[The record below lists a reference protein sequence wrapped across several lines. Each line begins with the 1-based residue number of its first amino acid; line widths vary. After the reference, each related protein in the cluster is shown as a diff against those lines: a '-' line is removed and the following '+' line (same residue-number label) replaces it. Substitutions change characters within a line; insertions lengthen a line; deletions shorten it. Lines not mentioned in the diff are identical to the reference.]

1 MKLRSIP
8 AVLLAALFA
17 AVALLSACGA
27 ESHSE
32 VVEGEPLELGGLHY
46 NIAITRFLNPDD
58 VEDAEYLEGQPQ
70 APAGMAYLGVFLT
83 IRNETDEDLRSAS
96 SYTVV
101 DTTDTEYEPIESDN
115 PYALDIGAIVPAD
128 SSVPVP
134 GSTAAAGAIQGA
146 MLLFLV
152 DQDVSENR
160 PLELEIESDGE
171 EGLVELDI

>member
-1 MKLRSIP
+1 MKLRSKP
-8 AVLLAALFA
+8 AALLAALAA
-17 AVALLSACGA
+17 AVALVSACGA

-32 VVEGEPLELGGLHY
+32 VVEGEPLELGGLNY

-58 VEDAEYLEGQPQ
+58 VEDAEYLEGEP
-70 APAGMAYLGVFLT
+70 APPPGKEYLGVFLT
-83 IRNETDEDLRSAS
+83 IRNETDEDLASAD

-101 DTTDTEYEPIESDN
+101 DTTGAEYEPVETQSS
-115 PYALDIGAIVPAD
+115 YALDIGTTVPAEGR
-128 SSVPVP
+128 VPEP

-152 DQDVSENR
+152 DQEVSENR